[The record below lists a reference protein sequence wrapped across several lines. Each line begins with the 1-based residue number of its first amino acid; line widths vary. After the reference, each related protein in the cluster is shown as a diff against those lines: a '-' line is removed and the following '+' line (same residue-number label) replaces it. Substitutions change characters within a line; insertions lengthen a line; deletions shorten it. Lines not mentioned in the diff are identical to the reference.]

1 MGLGC
6 LGDLRMMV
14 LMAEK
19 VGLIEAR
26 WWDYIGSAIYN
37 PRYCLSVCLG
47 STLKKGENVGISRGK
62 SWHPGPVVFKW
73 SFRVCLLEFEVENDS
88 LRADAVFFSLL
99 C

>member
-1 MGLGC
+1 MGLGY

-14 LMAEK
+14 RVAEK

-47 STLKKGENVGISRGK
+47 STLKKGVNVGTSWGK
-62 SWHPGPVVFKW
+62 LWWYPGPVVFQW
-73 SFRVCLLEFEVENDS
+73 SFRVVVFWSLKWKMIVEG
-88 LRADAVFFSLL
+88 
-99 C
+99 